1 MSPLIRSSLPPSPA
15 NVSSSYFRARNSVNS
30 FAGRP
35 VSEGGRARREL
46 NQSEIH
52 INKLKKRPKEIVK
65 KRGLIRDRKTCR
77 GRAGDRQMTERTD
90 RIRELER
97 QIERLSLFHEVGKAV
112 ASTLDLEKVL
122 ETIMTRISDFLR
134 PDTWALLIL
143 DEKTSE
149 LHYETVAGANAA
161 SLKDVRIRLGEG
173 IAGWVAEHGDA
184 MLIEDVAKELRF
196 GLEKQAWYAE
206 AQSIICVPVRGRS
219 RVLGAIELVNTSK
232 NQRFRGDDVP
242 ILANLADYAAIAL
255 ENAQYV
261 RRIHELTITDD
272 CTALYNA
279 RHLNFV
285 LDGEVYRSIRYGYE
299 FSVIF
304 IDLDR
309 FKQVN
314 DSHGH
319 LAGSKLLW
327 HVGTLIKSHL
337 RLIDYAFRYGGD
349 EFVVLLPQTSKH
361 NALSVVRRLRE
372 ILNSKVFL
380 EEEGLNIKVTASFGV
395 AGFPSDARTRKELLS
410 MADEAMYLVKN
421 TTRDNIALV
430 GEGVMN

>member
-1 MSPLIRSSLPPSPA
+1 MSFHHISEPQQCQFLERQLCPSLGSC
-15 NVSSSYFRARNSVNS
+15 RQ
-30 FAGRP
+30 
-35 VSEGGRARREL
+35 EL
-46 NQSEIH
+46 NHFEIH
-52 INKLKKRPKEIVK
+52 INKLKKRPKEILK
-65 KRGLIRDRKTCR
+65 KRSFILRDRR
-77 GRAGDRQMTERTD
+77 NLQGQAGNRQMTERTD

-97 QIERLSLFHEVGKAV
+97 QIARLSLFHEVGKAV
-112 ASTLDLEKVL
+112 ATTLDLEKVL
-122 ETIMTRISDFLR
+122 ETIMTRISEFLR
-134 PDTWALLIL
+134 PDTWALLML
-143 DEKTSE
+143 DEKTNE
-149 LHYETVAGANAA
+149 LHYEIAAGANAA

-173 IAGWVAEHGDA
+173 IAGWVAEHGDV

-196 GLEKQAWYAE
+196 DLEKQVWHAG
-206 AQSIICVPVRGRS
+206 AQSIICVPVRGRG

-232 NQRFRGDDVP
+232 NQHFHEDDVP

-261 RRIHELTITDD
+261 RRIQELTITDD

-327 HVGTLIKSHL
+327 HVGALIKGHL

-361 NALSVVRRLRE
+361 NALSVVRRLRQ
-372 ILNSKVFL
+372 ILNSRVFL

-410 MADEAMYLVKN
+410 LADEAMYLVKN